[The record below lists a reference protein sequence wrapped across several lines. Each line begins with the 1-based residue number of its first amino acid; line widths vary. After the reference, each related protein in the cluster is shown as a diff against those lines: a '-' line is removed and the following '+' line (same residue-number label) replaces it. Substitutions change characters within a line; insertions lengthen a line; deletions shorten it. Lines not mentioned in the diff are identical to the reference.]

1 MPYIA
6 VIGAGSWGTTL
17 ASLLAKKGFDVIVW
31 AREKEVAEA
40 INYKKENP
48 IYLPN
53 IKLPESLISTD
64 NILEAIKKAR
74 FIISVVPTQYI
85 RSVFTSMK
93 EKLNHKLNNDS
104 IIVSAS
110 KGIEKGTFKTPS
122 MILEEIM
129 NKKVYVL
136 SGPTFAIEVAQEKPT
151 AVTISGVGKNE
162 RLLLQEIFSTSYFRV
177 YEHDDPLG
185 AEIGGAIKNVIA
197 IAAGICDALEL
208 GNNARAALITRGL
221 HEIMRL
227 GKKMGAKEITFSGL
241 SGLGDLFLTCTSNLS
256 RNYTVGYRLG
266 KGESIEQ
273 ISKSMRSIAEG
284 IETSLSAM
292 QLSIKLNVEMP
303 ITNEIY
309 QVIYYGKT
317 PQQAAFDLMAR
328 ALKPEFY

>member
-1 MPYIA
+1 MSYIA

-17 ASLLAKKGFDVIVW
+17 ASLLSKKGFDVIIW
-31 AREKEVAEA
+31 AREKEIADA
-40 INYKKENP
+40 INSKKENP
-48 IYLPN
+48 LYLPN
-53 IKLPESLISTD
+53 IKLPHNLISTD
-64 NILEAIKKAR
+64 DILEAIKKAR
-74 FIISVVPTQYI
+74 FIVNVVPTQHI
-85 RSVFTSMK
+85 RSVFTPLQN
-93 EKLNHKLNNDS
+93 KLNDEN

-110 KGIEKGTFKTPS
+110 KGIEKGTLKTPS
-122 MILEEIM
+122 MILEEII

-151 AVTISGVGKNE
+151 AVTISGSEKRG

-266 KGESIEQ
+266 RGESMNE

-284 IETSLSAM
+284 VETSLSAM
-292 QLSIKLNVEMP
+292 ELSKKLDVEMP
-303 ITNEIY
+303 ITTEIY
-309 QVIYYGKT
+309 QVIYEGKP
-317 PQQAAFDLMAR
+317 PQQAAFDLMNR
-328 ALKPEFY
+328 TLKPEFY

>member
-1 MPYIA
+1 M
-6 VIGAGSWGTTL
+6 
-17 ASLLAKKGFDVIVW
+17 
-31 AREKEVAEA
+31 
-40 INYKKENP
+40 
-48 IYLPN
+48 
-53 IKLPESLISTD
+53 STD
-64 NILEAIKKAR
+64 DILEAIKKAR
-74 FIISVVPTQYI
+74 FIVNVVPTQHI
-85 RSVFTSMK
+85 RSVFTSLQN
-93 EKLNHKLNNDS
+93 KLNDEN
-104 IIVSAS
+104 IVVSAS
-110 KGIEKGTFKTPS
+110 KGIEKGTLKTPS
-122 MILEEIM
+122 MILEEII

-151 AVTISGVGKNE
+151 AVTISGSEKRG

-177 YEHDDPLG
+177 YEHDDPIG

-266 KGESIEQ
+266 KGESLDE

-284 IETSLSAM
+284 VETSLSAM
-292 QLSIKLNVEMP
+292 QLSKN
-303 ITNEIY
+303 
-309 QVIYYGKT
+309 
-317 PQQAAFDLMAR
+317 LM
-328 ALKPEFY
+328 LKCLLQLKYIRLYMKEKHLSKQLLI

>member
-1 MPYIA
+1 MSYIA

-17 ASLLAKKGFDVIVW
+17 ASLLSKKGFDVIIW
-31 AREKEVAEA
+31 AREKEIADA
-40 INYKKENP
+40 INSKKENP
-48 IYLPN
+48 LYLPN
-53 IKLPESLISTD
+53 IKLPHNLISTD
-64 NILEAIKKAR
+64 DILEAIKKAR
-74 FIISVVPTQYI
+74 FIVNVVPTQHI
-85 RSVFTSMK
+85 RSVFTPLQN
-93 EKLNHKLNNDS
+93 KLNDEN

-110 KGIEKGTFKTPS
+110 KGIEKGTLKTPS
-122 MILEEIM
+122 MILEEII

-151 AVTISGVGKNE
+151 AVTISGSEKRG

-266 KGESIEQ
+266 RGESMNE

-284 IETSLSAM
+284 VETSLSAM
-292 QLSIKLNVEMP
+292 ELSKKLDIEMP
-303 ITNEIY
+303 ITTEIY
-309 QVIYYGKT
+309 QVIYEGKP
-317 PQQAAFDLMAR
+317 PQQAAFDLMNR
-328 ALKPEFY
+328 TLKPEFY

>member
-1 MPYIA
+1 MSYIA

-17 ASLLAKKGFDVIVW
+17 ASLLSKKGFDVVIW
-31 AREKEVAEA
+31 AREKEIADA
-40 INYKKENP
+40 INSKKENP

-53 IKLPESLISTD
+53 IKLPHNLISTD
-64 NILEAIKKAR
+64 DILEAIKKAR
-74 FIISVVPTQYI
+74 FIVNVVPTQHI
-85 RSVFTSMK
+85 RSVFTSLQN
-93 EKLNHKLNNDS
+93 KLNDEN
-104 IIVSAS
+104 IVVSAS
-110 KGIEKGTFKTPS
+110 KGIEKGTLKTPS
-122 MILEEIM
+122 MILEEII

-151 AVTISGVGKNE
+151 AVTISGSEKRG

-177 YEHDDPLG
+177 YEHDDPIG

-266 KGESIEQ
+266 KGESLNE

-284 IETSLSAM
+284 VETSLSAM
-292 QLSIKLNVEMP
+292 QLSKKLDVEMP
-303 ITNEIY
+303 ITTEIY
-309 QVIYYGKT
+309 QVIYEGKT
-317 PQQAAFDLMAR
+317 PQQAASDLMNR
-328 ALKPEFY
+328 TLKPEFY

>member
-1 MPYIA
+1 MSYIA

-17 ASLLAKKGFDVIVW
+17 ASLLSKKGFDVVIW
-31 AREKEVAEA
+31 AREKEIADA
-40 INYKKENP
+40 INSKKENP

-53 IKLPESLISTD
+53 IKLPHNLISTD
-64 NILEAIKKAR
+64 DILEAIKKAR
-74 FIISVVPTQYI
+74 FIVNVVPTQHI
-85 RSVFTSMK
+85 RSVFTSLQN
-93 EKLNHKLNNDS
+93 KLNDEN
-104 IIVSAS
+104 IVVSAS
-110 KGIEKGTFKTPS
+110 KGIEKGTLKTPS
-122 MILEEIM
+122 MILEEII

-151 AVTISGVGKNE
+151 AVTISGSEKRG

-266 KGESIEQ
+266 KGESLNE

-284 IETSLSAM
+284 VETSLSAM
-292 QLSIKLNVEMP
+292 QLSKKLDVEMP
-303 ITNEIY
+303 ITTEIY
-309 QVIYYGKT
+309 QVIYEGKT
-317 PQQAAFDLMAR
+317 PQQAASDLMNR
-328 ALKPEFY
+328 TLKPEFY

>member
-1 MPYIA
+1 MSYIA

-17 ASLLAKKGFDVIVW
+17 ASLLSKKGFDVIIW
-31 AREKEVAEA
+31 AREKEIADA
-40 INYKKENP
+40 INSKKENP
-48 IYLPN
+48 LYLPN
-53 IKLPESLISTD
+53 IKLPHNLISTD
-64 NILEAIKKAR
+64 DILEAIKKAR
-74 FIISVVPTQYI
+74 FIVNVVPTQHI
-85 RSVFTSMK
+85 RSIFTPLQN
-93 EKLNHKLNNDS
+93 KLNDEN

-110 KGIEKGTFKTPS
+110 KGIEKGTLKTPS
-122 MILEEIM
+122 MILEEII

-151 AVTISGVGKNE
+151 AVTISGSEKRG

-266 KGESIEQ
+266 RGESMNE

-284 IETSLSAM
+284 VETSLSAM
-292 QLSIKLNVEMP
+292 ELSKKLDVEMP
-303 ITNEIY
+303 ITTEIY
-309 QVIYYGKT
+309 QVIYEGKP
-317 PQQAAFDLMAR
+317 PQQAAFDLMNR
-328 ALKPEFY
+328 TLKPEFY

>member
-1 MPYIA
+1 MSYIA

-17 ASLLAKKGFDVIVW
+17 ASLLSKKGFDVVIW
-31 AREKEVAEA
+31 AREKEIADA
-40 INYKKENP
+40 INSKKENP

-53 IKLPESLISTD
+53 IKLPHNLISTD
-64 NILEAIKKAR
+64 DILEAIKKAR
-74 FIISVVPTQYI
+74 FIVNVVPTQHI
-85 RSVFTSMK
+85 RSVFTSLQN
-93 EKLNHKLNNDS
+93 KLNDEN
-104 IIVSAS
+104 IVVSAS
-110 KGIEKGTFKTPS
+110 KGIEKGTLKTPS
-122 MILEEIM
+122 MILEEII

-151 AVTISGVGKNE
+151 AVTISGSEKRG

-177 YEHDDPLG
+177 YEHDDPIG

-266 KGESIEQ
+266 KDESLDE

-284 IETSLSAM
+284 VETSLSAM
-292 QLSIKLNVEMP
+292 QLSKKLDVEMP
-303 ITNEIY
+303 ITTEIY
-309 QVIYYGKT
+309 QVIYEGKT
-317 PQQAAFDLMAR
+317 PQQAASDLMNR
-328 ALKPEFY
+328 TLKPEFY

>member
-1 MPYIA
+1 MSYIA

-17 ASLLAKKGFDVIVW
+17 ASLLSKKGFDVVIW
-31 AREKEVAEA
+31 AREKEIADA
-40 INYKKENP
+40 INSKKENP

-53 IKLPESLISTD
+53 IKLPHNLISTD
-64 NILEAIKKAR
+64 DILEAIKKAR
-74 FIISVVPTQYI
+74 FIVNVVPTQHI
-85 RSVFTSMK
+85 RSVFTSLQN
-93 EKLNHKLNNDS
+93 KLNDEN
-104 IIVSAS
+104 IVVSAS
-110 KGIEKGTFKTPS
+110 KGIEKGTLKTPS
-122 MILEEIM
+122 MILEEII

-151 AVTISGVGKNE
+151 AVTISGSEKRG

-177 YEHDDPLG
+177 YEHDDPIG

-266 KGESIEQ
+266 KGESLDE

-284 IETSLSAM
+284 VETSLSAM
-292 QLSIKLNVEMP
+292 QLSKKLDVEMP
-303 ITNEIY
+303 ITTEIY
-309 QVIYYGKT
+309 QVIYEGKT
-317 PQQAAFDLMAR
+317 PQQAASDLMNR
-328 ALKPEFY
+328 TLKPEFY

>member
-1 MPYIA
+1 MSYIA

-17 ASLLAKKGFDVIVW
+17 ASLLSKKGFDVVIW
-31 AREKEVAEA
+31 AREKEIADA
-40 INYKKENP
+40 INSKKENP

-53 IKLPESLISTD
+53 IKLPHNLMSTD
-64 NILEAIKKAR
+64 DILEAIKKAR
-74 FIISVVPTQYI
+74 FIVNVVPTQHI
-85 RSVFTSMK
+85 RSVFTSLQN
-93 EKLNHKLNNDS
+93 KLNDEN
-104 IIVSAS
+104 IVVSAS
-110 KGIEKGTFKTPS
+110 KGIEKGTLKTPS
-122 MILEEIM
+122 MILEEII

-151 AVTISGVGKNE
+151 AVTISGSEKRG

-177 YEHDDPLG
+177 YEHDDPIG

-266 KGESIEQ
+266 KGESLDE

-284 IETSLSAM
+284 VETSLSAM
-292 QLSIKLNVEMP
+292 QLSKKLDVEMP
-303 ITNEIY
+303 ITTEIY
-309 QVIYYGKT
+309 QVIYEGKT
-317 PQQAAFDLMAR
+317 PQQAASDLMNR
-328 ALKPEFY
+328 TLKPEFY